1 LPKYVYFAAGRLAK
15 GRRLHF
21 GIKIVKWDF
30 AWRNVSELIIFRPF
44 FLMQEVEI
52 LKMRTVM

>member
-21 GIKIVKWDF
+21 GVKIVKWDF

-44 FLMQEVEI
+44 F
-52 LKMRTVM
+52 